1 MTSTVMLAAIR
12 TILDEASASFWTD
25 AEVYAALADGQN
37 EAIKELLNV
46 YRVRK
51 KVNPQAPLLYELEA
65 VLNED
70 TGTLAVDPTVL
81 TVPTGFMELISATY
95 DHDNTGG
102 ENPCFISNLPDLEFI
117 EDITFLAASG
127 TNPRIYMKTVS
138 DALKLIFLPTKT
150 ATAPYTI
157 HYIKSPTDIASGQN
171 ATLPVSTHSAIVN
184 YAVSRMFQKDDRPQ
198 ESQVWYQK
206 YFQELQSLLR

>member
-25 AEVYAALADGQN
+25 AETYAALADGQN
-37 EAIKELLNV
+37 EVIKELLNV
-46 YRVRK
+46 YRVK
-51 KVNPQAPLLYELEA
+51 QKIDSALPYELEA

-81 TVPTGFMELISATY
+81 VVPTGFMELISATY

-102 ENPCFISNLPDLEFI
+102 ENPCFISSLPDLEFI

-138 DALKLIFLPTKT
+138 DALNLIFLPTKT

-157 HYIKSPTDIASGQN
+157 HYIKSPTDIASGQS